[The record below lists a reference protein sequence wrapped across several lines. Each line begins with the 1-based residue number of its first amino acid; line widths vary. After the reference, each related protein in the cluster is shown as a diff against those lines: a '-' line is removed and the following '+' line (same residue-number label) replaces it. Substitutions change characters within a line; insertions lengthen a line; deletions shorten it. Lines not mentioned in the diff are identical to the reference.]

1 MAYIAAAQYT
11 ITDTNDPIVSASEP
25 ESPIVGMLWL
35 DTSSES
41 GDILKRWDGEK
52 WVEAGATKDE
62 TQDIRETISRYKAT
76 IDSLGESINMKV
88 WQKDIDVKLTGQATE
103 EFVKQYFETNI
114 TQTSKDIEFTFEQSK
129 NYTNNSINGVK
140 SDVDTIKS
148 YQRFTDDGIELG
160 KSDSPFIAKLGN
172 TKLSFL
178 QDGVEIAYISNNKLY
193 ITEAQVTDKLS
204 IGNDSNGYFE
214 WVTTKNGLGLK
225 RRVTT

>member
-76 IDSLGESINMKV
+76 IDNLGESINTKV
-88 WQKDIDVKLTGQATE
+88 WQKDIEARMNGQATE
-103 EFVKQYFETNI
+103 EYVKQYFETNT
-114 TQTSKDIEFTFEQSK
+114 TQTSQQIENTFIRSK
-129 NYTNNSINGVK
+129 QYADESINGIK
-140 SDVDTIKS
+140 SDIDTFKA
-148 YQRFTDDGIELG
+148 YQRFNEDGMELG
-160 KSDSPFIAKLGN
+160 RSDSPFIARLGN

-178 QDGVEIAYISNNKLY
+178 QNGVEIAYISNNKLY
-193 ITEAQVTDKLS
+193 ITEAQVTDQLS
-204 IGNDSNGYFE
+204 IGNDSYGYFE

-225 RRVTT
+225 RRVTQ